1 MNTRPSSVRYTLLY
15 VDDVKDLLM
24 VMNASLRW
32 SARSQRG
39 KRRRPLSSTNSV
51 EVIDLSVLK
60 EVRAGSPTMK
70 RDGKANRVE

>member
-39 KRRRPLSSTNSV
+39 KR
-51 EVIDLSVLK
+51 
-60 EVRAGSPTMK
+60 
-70 RDGKANRVE
+70 

>member
-39 KRRRPLSSTNSV
+39 KRRRPLSSINSV
-51 EVIDLSVLK
+51 DVIDRSVLK
-60 EVRAGSPTMK
+60 EVRTDRPTMK
-70 RDGKANRVE
+70 RDAKANRAA

>member
-1 MNTRPSSVRYTLLY
+1 MLN

-39 KRRRPLSSTNSV
+39 KRRRPLSSINSV
-51 EVIDLSVLK
+51 DVIDRSVLK
-60 EVRAGSPTMK
+60 EVRTDRPTMK
-70 RDGKANRVE
+70 RDAKANRTA